1 VPTETELKLALE
13 GVTAK
18 QLQAQ
23 PEIRAHAVGTA
34 RERQL
39 DNIYFDTAKLLL
51 SGRDVALRLR
61 RDGDRWLQTVKT
73 SGSASAGLHQ
83 RGEWETPVAGE
94 SLELDRFDHPQL
106 KKMFGK
112 PGLREALMPVFRTDF
127 QRTTW
132 DLEYPHGVR
141 IEMALDLGQIQAGE
155 HTEAISEVELELI
168 EGKLEDL
175 LKTGRALAQTLPVRL
190 LNTSKAERGYRL
202 GAYTPPA
209 GATKPGPL
217 GLHKKAS
224 AEQAFIAILRQGM
237 FRLQANEPLV
247 LAKPRDIEGVHQM
260 RVATR
265 RMRSCLQLYRPLI
278 PKAVSVDIGN
288 GIRRVTDAL
297 GPARDWDVFIEET
310 LQPLG
315 QEFPRHQ
322 SLQALAQ
329 AARDQREIVYQG
341 AASAIQSRDY
351 AVLLL
356 DLSLWIEQ
364 RAWRKSLSRVQ
375 IDALD
380 QRARRFAREVLGRY
394 HKKVIR
400 QGRHFETLDAVQR
413 HQLRI
418 RFKRLRYAAEFF
430 ADLFGNKSSQAYI
443 SSLATIQD
451 VLGVLNDGRMVE
463 HLIAQ
468 IPSQGETAATDLV
481 RGWTAANVRAHL
493 NQFAVAWEDFASL
506 GPYWNQTT

>member
-1 VPTETELKLALE
+1 MSTETELKLALD
-13 GVTAK
+13 GVTAE

-39 DNIYFDTAKLLL
+39 DNIYFDTARLLL
-51 SGRDVALRLR
+51 HSRDVALRLR

-106 KKMFGK
+106 KKLFEK
-112 PGLREALMPVFRTDF
+112 PGLREALTPVFRTDF

-132 DLEYPHGVR
+132 DLEYSHGVR
-141 IEMALDLGQIQAGE
+141 IEIALDLGLIQAGE
-155 HTEAISEVELELI
+155 HSEAISEVELELI
-168 EGKLEDL
+168 AGKPEDL
-175 LKTGRALAQTLPVRL
+175 LKTGRALMETLPVRL
-190 LNTSKAERGYRL
+190 LNASKAERGYRL
-202 GAYTPPA
+202 GEYTPPA
-209 GATKPGPL
+209 GVTKPGPL
-217 GLHKKAS
+217 GLQKKAS

-247 LAKPRDIEGVHQM
+247 LAQPRDIEGVHQM

-278 PKAVSVDIGN
+278 PKAVSVDISN

-315 QEFPRHQ
+315 QEFPNHQ
-322 SLQALAQ
+322 TLQALAR
-329 AARDQREIVYQG
+329 AAREQRETAYQE
-341 AASAIQSRDY
+341 AARAIQSRDY
-351 AVLLL
+351 ALLL
-356 DLSLWIEQ
+356 LELSLWIEQ
-364 RAWRKSLSRVQ
+364 RGWRKALSRAQ
-375 IDALD
+375 IKGLD
-380 QRARRFAREVLGRY
+380 QRARRFARQALDRY

-400 QGRHFETLDAVQR
+400 QGLRFEKLDAVQR

-418 RFKRLRYAAEFF
+418 RCKRLRYAAEFF
-430 ADLFGNKSSQAYI
+430 AELFGSKRSQAYI
-443 SSLATIQD
+443 LSLAATQD

-463 HLIAQ
+463 HLMAQ
-468 IPSQGETAATDLV
+468 IPTEGETTAADLV

-493 NQFAVAWEDFASL
+493 NHFTVAWEDFSSRGL
-506 GPYWNQTT
+506 FWK

>member
-1 VPTETELKLALE
+1 VSTETELKLALE
-13 GVTAK
+13 GVTAE

-23 PEIRAHAVGTA
+23 PEIRSHAVGTA

-39 DNIYFDTAKLLL
+39 DTIYFDTARLLL
-51 SGRDVALRLR
+51 RRRDVALRLR

-83 RGEWETPVAGE
+83 RVEWETPVAGE

-106 KKMFGK
+106 KKLFEK
-112 PGLREALMPVFRTDF
+112 PGLRKALMPIFRTDF

-141 IEMALDLGQIQAGE
+141 IEMALDQGQVRAGE
-155 HTEAISEVELELI
+155 YTETISEVELELI
-168 EGKLEDL
+168 EGKPEDL
-175 LKTGRALAQTLPVRL
+175 LKTGRALTETLPVRL
-190 LNTSKAERGYRL
+190 LNASKAERGYQL
-202 GAYTPPA
+202 GEYTPPA

-217 GLHKKAS
+217 ALRKKAS

-237 FRLQANEPLV
+237 LRLQANEPLV
-247 LAKPRDIEGVHQM
+247 LARPRDIEGVHQM

-278 PKAVSVDIGN
+278 PKAVSADIGN

-322 SLQALAQ
+322 TLQALSQ
-329 AARDQREIVYQG
+329 AARGQRETAYQE
-341 AASAIQSRDY
+341 AASAIHSRDY
-351 AVLLL
+351 ALLLL

-364 RAWRKSLSRVQ
+364 RAWRQTLGRVQ
-375 IDALD
+375 IEALD
-380 QRARRFAREVLGRY
+380 QRAQRFAREALDRY

-400 QGRHFETLDAVQR
+400 QGRRFETLDAVQR

-418 RFKRLRYAAEFF
+418 RCKRLRYAAEFF
-430 ADLFGNKSSQAYI
+430 AELFGSKRSQDYI
-443 SSLATIQD
+443 SSLAAIQD

-463 HLIAQ
+463 HLMAQ
-468 IPSQGETAATDLV
+468 IPAEGETNAADLV
-481 RGWTAANVRAHL
+481 RGWTAANVRDHL
-493 NQFAVAWEDFASL
+493 NQFTVAWEDFSSRGL
-506 GPYWNQTT
+506 FWN